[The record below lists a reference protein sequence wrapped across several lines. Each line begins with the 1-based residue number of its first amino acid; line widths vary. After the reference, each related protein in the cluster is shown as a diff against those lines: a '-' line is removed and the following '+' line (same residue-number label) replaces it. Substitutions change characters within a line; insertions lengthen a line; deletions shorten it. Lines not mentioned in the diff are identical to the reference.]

1 MFMKN
6 KYKKAETLFECFHNR
21 GHPETY
27 IPEKKSKNYNAL
39 ERVAVMSD
47 EIADGVRD
55 NCARWKETPY
65 IPGRSR
71 FKLMYKGEEVVKPM
85 RKTMKKL
92 AQIAHHEKY
101 CNETRRGKLSK
112 AADET
117 HWGIVGQCNG
127 GRKMNG
133 GTPYDKSRQTYHW
146 LMTKHALVKKG
157 IIDNKPGSANC
168 TCGKTETQWHTLS
181 TCKVQGIPE
190 MRKRYAKRR
199 KTMMD
204 KLKIPI
210 AIQLCFI
217 DNLEPDEEG
226 CYPDWSSTSAG
237 KFKYTFK
244 HQTEKVVQQ
253 MTD

>member
-1 MFMKN
+1 MVNSPLFTVSIFWSVIVYTTPLVPTVLQMPDWAPEYARSNTRAEQTHILAAMIQLFQTGINVLYSVDYTGAIDNFNECEKWTQTEWLNCENKDVMEGIMFMKN

-101 CNETRRGKLSK
+101 CRRRPYGNRGSSETR
-112 AADET
+112 T
-117 HWGIVGQCNG
+117 HMSSPSPNY
-127 GRKMNG
+127 R
-133 GTPYDKSRQTYHW
+133 S
-146 LMTKHALVKKG
+146 
-157 IIDNKPGSANC
+157 
-168 TCGKTETQWHTLS
+168 
-181 TCKVQGIPE
+181 
-190 MRKRYAKRR
+190 
-199 KTMMD
+199 
-204 KLKIPI
+204 KLK
-210 AIQLCFI
+210 
-217 DNLEPDEEG
+217 
-226 CYPDWSSTSAG
+226 
-237 KFKYTFK
+237 K
-244 HQTEKVVQQ
+244 
-253 MTD
+253 